1 MNKKINSLIN
11 DIGMIKEL
19 NKSLN
24 MDIDNLNSKIDGLNS
39 KIKALQSTNATW
51 YNDINNYK
59 LLIKKYLDE
68 IDAKNEKLKLLDKVM
83 ERNNN
88 LEKQLDDANNMR
100 SEINNNYNKASLE
113 FDGDRKDW
121 VIKIN
126 QLTSAYNKLEKEIQD
141 LRDENEQL
149 KLKED
154 ELLGV
159 I

>member
-11 DIGMIKEL
+11 DIGMLKDL

-24 MDIDNLNSKIDGLNS
+24 MDIDNLNNKIDGLNS
-39 KIKALQSTNATW
+39 KIKTLQSTNATW

-68 IDAKNEKLKLLDKVM
+68 IDAKNEKLKLLNEVM
-83 ERNNN
+83 ERNNK
-88 LEKQLDDANNMR
+88 LDRQLDDANNMR

-121 VIKIN
+121 VIRIN
-126 QLTSAYNKLEKEIQD
+126 QLTAAYNKLEKEIQD

-154 ELLGV
+154 ELLGA